1 MNSIN
6 RLSAAEARSILPR
19 LISLLQDSVESG
31 ASIGFLVPLSHR
43 ANEEYWLETFTHIK
57 SGHRVLLI
65 SRVDDEIVG
74 AVQLDLATKLNALHR
89 AEVQKLMVHTRYR
102 NRGIARA
109 LMAALE
115 GVALELNRTLLVLD
129 TLQGSEAENL
139 YPSCG
144 YSRAGMIPNYARV
157 SDGSLQPTVLFYKIL
172 TYSSQVDDR

>member
-31 ASIGFLVPLSHR
+31 ASVGFLVPLSLG
-43 ANEEYWLETFTHIK
+43 ANEAYWLETFNYIK
-57 SGHRVLLI
+57 SGQRVLLV

-109 LMAALE
+109 LMAAIE

-139 YPSCG
+139 YPTCG
-144 YSRAGMIPNYARV
+144 YSRAGMIPNYACV
-157 SDGSLQPTVLFYKIL
+157 SDGSLKPTVLFYKML
-172 TYSSQVDDR
+172 EAKPRW